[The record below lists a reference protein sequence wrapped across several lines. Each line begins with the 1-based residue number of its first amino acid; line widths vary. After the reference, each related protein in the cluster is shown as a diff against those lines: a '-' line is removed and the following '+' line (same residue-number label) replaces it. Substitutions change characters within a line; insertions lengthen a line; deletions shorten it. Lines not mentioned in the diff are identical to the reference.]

1 MIKEKE
7 LREMRPQARF
17 KDGSDLTLE
26 TLQDAIQNLADHYG
40 IPTAFHKDQIKYGG
54 LIGGTVADCLVLYH
68 PSHEKDYFQFA
79 IQIKH
84 QGSYAFLSVH
94 DFGSSKLMDNQASH
108 DLMVSTVKNSWK
120 DKNSNGTEAVGVVIG
135 AGLRR
140 IVKGGRNN
148 LKLEEE
154 QNWYSMISDIFDELI
169 Q

>member
-7 LREMRPQARF
+7 LREMRPQVRF
-17 KDGSDLTLE
+17 KDGADLTLE
-26 TLQDAIQNLADHYG
+26 TLQAAIQDHADNYG
-40 IPTAFHKDQIKYGG
+40 IPVAFYTDQIKYGG
-54 LIGGTVADCLVLYH
+54 LIGGTVTDCIVLYH
-68 PSHEKDYFQFA
+68 PEHEKDYFKLA

-108 DLMVSTVKNSWK
+108 DFMVSTIKNSWH
-120 DKNSNGTEAVGVVIG
+120 DKNSNGSEAVGAVIG

-148 LKLEEE
+148 QKLEEE
-154 QNWYSMISDIFDELI
+154 QNWYTMISDIFDDLL